1 MALIFRKWP
10 LSAIGG
16 ILVIVI
22 FCVFTLIS
30 IALYPAPFSPF
41 NNWIS
46 DLGSPKLNPSGSVFF
61 NVGCLLTGLSM
72 VVLLAGIG
80 KWDAI
85 GWKKYVLAAGQLCG
99 ILSAFAIMMIGV
111 FTEGTPLHGTVSTAF
126 FALLFLFLVFVNIAI
141 FNDPRYLRRIGYFAL
156 LAVVLDLIFMYT
168 FITYTHDTI
177 WEWLAV
183 FSAMLWVAMLSYS
196 LFMISRNDERPKVTE
211 DA

>member
-1 MALIFRKWP
+1 MNFHKWP

-46 DLGSPKLNPSGSVFF
+46 DLGSPKLNPSGSIFF
-61 NVGCLLTGLSM
+61 NLGCVLAGLSM
-72 VVLLAGIG
+72 IVLMAGLG
-80 KWDAI
+80 KWSAS
-85 GWKKYVLAAGQLCG
+85 GLKKYALAAGQLCG

-111 FTEGTPLHGTVSTAF
+111 FTEGTPLHGTMSTAF
-126 FALLFLFLVFVNIAI
+126 FGLLFLFLVFVNLAI
-141 FNDPRYLRRIGYFAL
+141 FNDPGYLRLIGYFAL
-156 LAVVLDLIFMYT
+156 LAVVIDLIFMYT
-168 FITYTHDTI
+168 FIAYAHDTI

-183 FSAMLWVAMLSYS
+183 FSALLWVAMLSYS
-196 LFMISRNDERPKVTE
+196 LFMLDRKNERSKATA